1 MGNDMTVPAKPFV
14 LWVILLGLATSAGAG
29 VSEDRL
35 FAELVAHNDLR
46 TAALLAYTATRTYQ
60 VSDSNGKVYAQE
72 VGRMEYVAPDKKT
85 FVVISG
91 QGSGLIRRLA
101 LDPLIASEVKTAA
114 GKEHHDSAITPANY
128 TLKLLGEEQVG
139 PYHCYVASALPKRP
153 DKYLFEGKIWI
164 DAQDYAVVR
173 IEGHP
178 AASLSFWITRADF
191 VRQYQ
196 KIDGFWLPQKDE
208 TFVQVRFYGKKILT
222 IDHRDYVVRG
232 IPGSAPSPQ
241 ASGPKSN

>member
-1 MGNDMTVPAKPFV
+1 MTVPIKPFV
-14 LWVILLGLATSAGAG
+14 LGVALLGLATSAGADI
-29 VSEDRL
+29 SEDRL

-60 VSDSNGKVYAQE
+60 VTDASGKVYAQE

-85 FVVISG
+85 FVVTSV
-91 QGSGLIRRLA
+91 QGSAIVRRLA
-101 LDPLIASEVKTAA
+101 LDPLIASEVKTAV

-128 TLKLLGEEQVG
+128 TLKLLGKEQVG
-139 PYHCYVASALPKRP
+139 PYHCYVASAVPKRL

-196 KIDGFWLPQKDE
+196 KIDGFWLSQRDE
-208 TFVQVRFYGKKILT
+208 TTVHVRFYGTKILT
-222 IDHRDYVVRG
+222 IDHR
-232 IPGSAPSPQ
+232 
-241 ASGPKSN
+241 